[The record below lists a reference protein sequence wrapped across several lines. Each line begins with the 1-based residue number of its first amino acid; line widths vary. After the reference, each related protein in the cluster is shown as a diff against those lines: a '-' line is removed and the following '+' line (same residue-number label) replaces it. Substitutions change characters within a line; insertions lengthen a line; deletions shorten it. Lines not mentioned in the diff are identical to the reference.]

1 MSFAADIAK
10 FVERAKGNID
20 TATRQATVLLA
31 TDVVMSSPVDK
42 GRFRANWQFS
52 AAGIQRAT
60 TVAIDRGGI
69 VTRNRLVAEI
79 QRTGAGGVTYLS
91 NSLPYAVRL
100 ENGWSDQAPRG
111 MVKVA
116 VQNFQ
121 HYVSQA
127 AKDANK

>member
-1 MSFAADIAK
+1 MSFTADLGK

-31 TDVVMSSPVDK
+31 QGVILKSPVDT

-52 AAGIQRAT
+52 AAGVQRIT
-60 TVAIDRGGI
+60 SMEVDPGGQM
-69 VTRNRLVAEI
+69 TLQRLVAEI
-79 QRTGAGGVTYLS
+79 QATGAGGVTYLS

-100 ENGWSDQAPRG
+100 ENGWSKQAPQG
-111 MVKVA
+111 MVRLT
-116 VQNFQ
+116 VQEFQ

-127 AKDANK
+127 AKDAKK